1 MIKWLLLKEK
11 VFLFIVNS
19 LCLFLV
25 EKMKIFLN
33 FHLTQMMTLTIK
45 WKRKPE
51 LNGAYVRISKHI
63 SLAHEC
69 KPYWKSRTL
78 YWRAFFF
85 ALTSWALDIAV
96 ILFTCFSES
105 LNNEIILEPIQYF
118 LLNAIVV
125 ISPQIGIL
133 TFLPES
139 PFSLGHFS
147 LGLLSLKDISP

>member
-11 VFLFIVNS
+11 VFLPIDNS
-19 LCLFLV
+19 FCLFLA

-78 YWRAFFF
+78 YSKRTF
-85 ALTSWALDIAV
+85 LTFCVGFMDLIDLHTTI
-96 ILFTCFSES
+96 ILFKYMFSEY
-105 LNNEIILEPIQYF
+105 LFEHNEIILERNQYIFGSRF
-118 LLNAIVV
+118 LFWRH
-125 ISPQIGIL
+125 
-133 TFLPES
+133 FLRNES
-139 PFSLGHFS
+139 SM
-147 LGLLSLKDISP
+147 